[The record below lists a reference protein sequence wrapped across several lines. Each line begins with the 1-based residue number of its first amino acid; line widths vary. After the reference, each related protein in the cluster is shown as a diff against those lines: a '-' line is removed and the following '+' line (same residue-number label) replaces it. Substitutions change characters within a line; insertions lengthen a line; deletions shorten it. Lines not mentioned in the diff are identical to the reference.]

1 MAAWSEIQSHM
12 RRSYVLQRDE
22 PNVMALTLAYTD
34 GRSQKIVVRRY
45 QSDGH
50 DMVEFKSPFA
60 RADDVDPSAMLRENS
75 RLPFGAVAISGEVCI
90 VIHNAML
97 AFMPVD
103 EFDLLAGRVAAAADH
118 LESRLGAGDAF

>member
-22 PNVMALTLAYTD
+22 PNVMALTLAYTH
-34 GRSQKIVVRRY
+34 
-45 QSDGH
+45 GH